1 MKEKLNKNRLNKPF
15 ENERELMKR
24 IKSLWKDITFN
35 LLEILGAI
43 KRFAGRLRTVKERE
57 SQCIKMIYG

>member
-24 IKSLWKDITFN
+24 IKSLWKDIIFN

-43 KRFAGRLRTVKERE
+43 KRFARRLRTVKERE